1 MDTEKNASAP
11 AATPDLAPP
20 QDGAEALKSA
30 ATPVESPKAA
40 EPKPAPRAESAAMA
54 SAAPEVRAQAPASE
68 AAKAETVTPRAPVW
82 RSNRFALL
90 AATIALSAGV
100 GSIVGAAGYSGAAH
114 MMAPAPRAP
123 EPQIVRVDNSA
134 EIKTL
139 RETTAQLRA
148 GFKQL
153 SDNVSALKASLD
165 GGKGG
170 GLAKINET
178 VNRLS
183 ENIERQ
189 ERAHAETAQRM
200 AKTADALDK
209 LEKRYA
215 VMMTGAPEVT
225 GSIPGS
231 SASKGRVADAKL
243 PGPPPGPPIVEGWNL
258 RRVLGGDLAIVE
270 GPDRVIEIEVGD
282 TIRGVGRVHDIKKMD
297 GRWAVVT
304 ARGLIVSR

>member
-1 MDTEKNASAP
+1 MDIEKNASAP
-11 AATPDLAPP
+11 AARPDLAPA
-20 QDGAEALKSA
+20 QNGAEALKLA
-30 ATPVESPKAA
+30 ATPVESPQAA
-40 EPKPAPRAESAAMA
+40 EPQPAPKADSAAAA
-54 SAAPEVRAQAPASE
+54 SAAPEVRAQAPA
-68 AAKAETVTPRAPVW
+68 ADATKAEAVAPLAAVW
-82 RSNRFALL
+82 RPNRFALL

-100 GSIVGAAGYSGAAH
+100 GSIVGAAGYSGAAQ
-114 MMAPAPRAP
+114 MMTPAPRAP

-148 GFKQL
+148 SFKQL

-189 ERAHAETAQRM
+189 ERAHAETAQRI

-209 LEKRYA
+209 LEKRA
-215 VMMTGAPEVT
+215 AMMTGAGDVT
-225 GSIPGS
+225 GSVSAS
-231 SASKGRVADAKL
+231 SAKGRIADAKL

>member
-1 MDTEKNASAP
+1 MDIEKNASAP
-11 AATPDLAPP
+11 AATPDLVPA
-20 QDGAEALKSA
+20 QDSAETLKSA
-30 ATPVESPKAA
+30 ATPAESSKAA
-40 EPKPAPRAESAAMA
+40 EPQPAHKADSAAMA
-54 SAAPEVRAQAPASE
+54 SAAPEVRVQAPA
-68 AAKAETVTPRAPVW
+68 ADATKAEAVAPRTTVW
-82 RSNRFALL
+82 RPNRFALL
-90 AATIALSAGV
+90 AATIALSAGI

-114 MMAPAPRAP
+114 MMTPAPRAP

-153 SDNVSALKASLD
+153 SDNVNALKASLD

-189 ERAHAETAQRM
+189 ERAHAETAQRI

-209 LEKRYA
+209 LEKRA
-215 VMMTGAPEVT
+215 AAMTGAPEVT
-225 GSIPGS
+225 GSVSAS
-231 SASKGRVADAKL
+231 SASKGRGAEAK
-243 PGPPPGPPIVEGWNL
+243 PPAPPPGPPIVEGWNL